1 MNRNIDH
8 VDAHGKK
15 IEISSKETENKYY
28 KMKGRYSFSL
38 WIIYFEVPEIVY
50 NEPTLNKNIFGLFHN
65 CSRLFGCG
73 FLHLWSSL

>member
-1 MNRNIDH
+1 MRNTILLGMLQKRGNKKMNRNIDH

-38 WIIYFEVPEIVY
+38 
-50 NEPTLNKNIFGLFHN
+50 
-65 CSRLFGCG
+65 
-73 FLHLWSSL
+73 